1 MKITR
6 ENKFMIQLSNSV
18 KNSKYLFS
26 ALCILLGCAMYGQK
40 NIVSHTSGEGSF
52 GLVTSKKTSKLVLDP
67 SDFEGVNI
75 AAKNFQKDIE
85 RVTGKLPEF
94 ISEVKGNGNV
104 IIGTI
109 GRNKMIDSLIQH
121 QNIDVSKIQG
131 KWEAYSIKKIGE
143 DLLIIGSD
151 KRGTIFGIYELS
163 KQIGVSPWHWWADVP
178 AKKSR

>member
-1 MKITR
+1 
-6 ENKFMIQLSNSV
+6 
-18 KNSKYLFS
+18 
-26 ALCILLGCAMYGQK
+26 MYGQK

-163 KQIGVSPWHWWADVP
+163 KQIGVSPWYW
-178 AKKSR
+178 